1 MSKNAEKIIIEELN
15 NIINDTRI
23 DIKADDSRCLK
34 NPKFKKILLWELGFC
49 RDCPEKCFKES
60 KEIKN
65 NSFIVLKDLE
75 LENQSE

>member
-1 MSKNAEKIIIEELN
+1 MSKDAEKIIVKELN
-15 NIINDTRI
+15 NILKDTRI
-23 DIKADDSRCLK
+23 DVKADDSRCLK

-60 KEIKN
+60 KQIKN
-65 NSFIVLKDLE
+65 NTFIVLKDFE